1 METLYRWRVQ
11 DKDRFGKPR
20 WRLMRTPM
28 TEETARFWAL
38 NNNRVIERVE
48 WPAAMKVTLQSAL
61 SAGPAAKT
69 SR

>member
-11 DKDRFGKPR
+11 DKDKFGRLR

-38 NNNRVIERVE
+38 NNNRVIERIE
-48 WPAAMKVTLQSAL
+48 WPGAMKITLQSAL
-61 SAGPAAKT
+61 SAASPAKPA
-69 SR
+69 R

>member
-11 DKDRFGKPR
+11 DRDKFGKLR
-20 WRLMRTPM
+20 WRLIRTPM

-48 WPAAMKVTLQSAL
+48 WPGAMKVTLQSAL
-61 SAGPAAKT
+61 SARPAAKT
-69 SR
+69 PR